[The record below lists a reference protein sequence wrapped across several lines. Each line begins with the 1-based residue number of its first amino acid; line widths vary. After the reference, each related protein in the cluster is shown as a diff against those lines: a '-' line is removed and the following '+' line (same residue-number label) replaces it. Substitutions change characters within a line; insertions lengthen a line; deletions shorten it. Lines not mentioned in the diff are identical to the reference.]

1 MTEVLDW
8 APGKGGAGGAGGMGG
23 AGGIAELDDDDRK
36 LGFLLKAGVDG
47 LWLAENMV
55 AREVVKLAG
64 EEVVIGGG
72 GGGGGG
78 ESAEECPMLL
88 PPCCNYK

>member
-1 MTEVLDW
+1 
-8 APGKGGAGGAGGMGG
+8 MGG

-47 LWLAENMV
+47 LRLAENMV

-64 EEVVIGGG
+64 DEALVYDLIYNDWCMTCMFRIDYSLFVVT
-72 GGGGGG
+72 
-78 ESAEECPMLL
+78 ARRQ
-88 PPCCNYK
+88 

>member
-1 MTEVLDW
+1 MSPPTPPAADYNTEE
-8 APGKGGAGGAGGMGG
+8 GGAGGMGG

-47 LWLAENMV
+47 LRLAENMV

-64 EEVVIGGG
+64 EEVVTGGVIIFNLY
-72 GGGGGG
+72 
-78 ESAEECPMLL
+78 LL
-88 PPCCNYK
+88 

>member
-1 MTEVLDW
+1 
-8 APGKGGAGGAGGMGG
+8 MGG

-47 LWLAENMV
+47 LRLAENMV

-64 EEVVIGGG
+64 EEVVVGGGG

-78 ESAEECPMLL
+78 EGAEECPMLL